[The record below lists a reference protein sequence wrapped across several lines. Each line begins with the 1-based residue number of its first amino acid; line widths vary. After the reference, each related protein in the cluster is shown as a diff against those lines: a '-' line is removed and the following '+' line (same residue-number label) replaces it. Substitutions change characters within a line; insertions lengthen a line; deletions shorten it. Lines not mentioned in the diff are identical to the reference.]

1 MKPEILAKYQDARV
15 PRYTSYP
22 TAPHFV
28 PDFPAETY
36 AAWLADTDPAAPL
49 SLYLHIPFCAEMCW
63 YCGCHTKITRRYE
76 PIAAYARSLWRE
88 IDLVAGRLPH
98 GNPVTHVHFG
108 GGTPTAL
115 SADDFSRTMEGLR
128 ARFRFAADTE
138 VAVEIDPRTADPE
151 RIAAL
156 GAGGVTRASLGIQ
169 TFDEHVQATINRIQP
184 YGLTRDVVEALRRA
198 GVSALNADLLYGLP
212 YQTARSCAETVD
224 QVLTLE
230 PSRLAVF
237 GYAHVP
243 WMKTHQRMIPE
254 NALPGPAE
262 RVAQFEA
269 ISDRLRQ
276 NGYVAVGLD
285 HFAREDDPMAVA
297 LAERRLKRNFQGYTT
312 DDAPVLLGLG
322 ASAIGALPQGYV
334 QNAPDING
342 YKRSVDAGDLPTRR
356 GRTLTEDDRLRRAV
370 IERVMC
376 DYWVDLAA
384 MALSH
389 GTGLSTFAD
398 ALPALGV
405 LEADGVITR
414 DGGHVT
420 VVEAYRPLVR
430 SVAACFDRYLDQ
442 GARRHS
448 MAV

>member
-1 MKPEILAKYQDARV
+1 MKPEVLAKYQDARV

-22 TAPHFV
+22 TAPHFAA
-28 PDFPAETY
+28 DFPAETY
-36 AAWLADTDPAAPL
+36 AGWLSTVEPSAPL

-63 YCGCHTKITRRYE
+63 YCGCHTKITRRYD
-76 PIAAYARSLWRE
+76 PIAAYAQCLWRE
-88 IDLVAGRLPH
+88 IALVSRHLPAG
-98 GNPVTHVHFG
+98 NAVTHVHFG

-115 SADDFSRTMEGLR
+115 SAEDFSRTMGALR
-128 ARFRFAADTE
+128 DRFSFADGAE
-138 VAVEIDPRTADPE
+138 IAVEIDPRTADPD
-151 RIAAL
+151 RIAAI
-156 GAGGVTRASLGIQ
+156 GRSGVTRASLGIQ
-169 TFDEHVQATINRIQP
+169 TFDPQVQAAINRVQP
-184 YGLTRDVVEALRRA
+184 FDLTYEVARGLRAA

-212 YQTARSCAETVD
+212 YQTAKTCAETVD
-224 QVLTLE
+224 QVLMLE

-243 WMKTHQRMIPE
+243 WMKTHQRLMPE
-254 NALPGPAE
+254 DALPGPAE

-269 ISDRLRQ
+269 IAARLHHH
-276 NGYVAVGLD
+276 GYVAVGLD
-285 HFAREDDPMAVA
+285 HFAREDDPMALA
-297 LAERRLKRNFQGYTT
+297 LAANRLKRNFQGYTT

-342 YKRSVDAGDLPTRR
+342 YRRSIDEGVLASRR
-356 GRTLTEDDRLRRAV
+356 GRALTEDDRLRRDV

-376 DYWVDLAA
+376 DYRVDLAA
-384 MALSH
+384 LAVAH
-389 GTGLSTFAD
+389 GSGLASFAD
-398 ALPALGV
+398 ALPALGA

-414 DGGHVT
+414 EGGLVT
-420 VVEAYRPLVR
+420 VVDAYRPLVR

>member
-1 MKPEILAKYQDARV
+1 M
-15 PRYTSYP
+15 
-22 TAPHFV
+22 
-28 PDFPAETY
+28 
-36 AAWLADTDPAAPL
+36 
-49 SLYLHIPFCAEMCW
+49 
-63 YCGCHTKITRRYE
+63 
-76 PIAAYARSLWRE
+76 
-88 IDLVAGRLPH
+88 
-98 GNPVTHVHFG
+98 
-108 GGTPTAL
+108 
-115 SADDFSRTMEGLR
+115 
-128 ARFRFAADTE
+128 
-138 VAVEIDPRTADPE
+138 
-151 RIAAL
+151 
-156 GAGGVTRASLGIQ
+156 
-169 TFDEHVQATINRIQP
+169 
-184 YGLTRDVVEALRRA
+184 
-198 GVSALNADLLYGLP
+198 
-212 YQTARSCAETVD
+212 
-224 QVLTLE
+224 TLE

-376 DYWVDLAA
+376 DYRVDLAA